1 MAPPPASNFD
11 KTLKWISMVT
21 LLVAGAVMIYEGSTY
36 IKAKHSNP
44 SIPDKIYAAAVLAI
58 VLGVA
63 EIAYGIYHFWL
74 D

>member
-1 MAPPPASNFD
+1 
-11 KTLKWISMVT
+11 MVT